1 VCDSPNYWA
10 KKCPNCKGRK
20 PQPEQKTANMM
31 TNTGDGTSGHSNLSS
46 VLSVVQS
53 TTWWLDFGAN
63 IHVCS
68 DVSLVS
74 SYQVARD
81 SSMMIENESHAY
93 VHGVGT
99 IDLKLTLGMIAQLEI
114 VQHVP
119 SIKKNLVSGSLLCME
134 YFKVVLESNKFVML
148 KCE

>member
-1 VCDSPNYWA
+1 MVISTED
-10 KKCPNCKGRK
+10 
-20 PQPEQKTANMM
+20 E
-31 TNTGDGTSGHSNLSS
+31 TSGYSNLPS
-46 VLSVVQS
+46 VLSVFQS
-53 TTWWLDFGAN
+53 TTWWLDFDAN

-99 IDLKLTLGMIAQLEI
+99 IDLKLPLGMIAQLEI
-114 VQHVP
+114 MQHVP
-119 SIKKNLVSGSLLCME
+119 SIKKI
-134 YFKVVLESNKFVML
+134 
-148 KCE
+148 